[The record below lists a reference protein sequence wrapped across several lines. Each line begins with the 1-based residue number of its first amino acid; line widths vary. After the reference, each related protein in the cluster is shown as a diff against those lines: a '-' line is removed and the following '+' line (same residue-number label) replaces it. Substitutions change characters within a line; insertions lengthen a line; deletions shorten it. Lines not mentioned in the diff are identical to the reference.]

1 MKACHVL
8 RLGHFVRTLCSKPV
22 YDTQGL
28 ANPEDDKHKHH
39 AGVSIQRKSERTN
52 ERGRESCCIRM
63 TEGYVIAGS
72 WRNKLSTS
80 NAIRMTQEQID
91 GPSIVLHVQAHFF
104 HFLLLSFCS
113 KSPLSLTSSPLLFP
127 QNKKTI
133 DTSTMHFGLNSKC
146 PTTAQPS
153 HKSTDSVVSDL
164 RIFRFR
170 IFLAVRLVSL
180 FFIWVLIN
188 SRPWKVPEFHF
199 GQRLV

>member
-1 MKACHVL
+1 MIHRVWPIQKMINTSITQEYQSKESL
-8 RLGHFVRTLCSKPV
+8 R
-22 YDTQGL
+22 
-28 ANPEDDKHKHH
+28 
-39 AGVSIQRKSERTN
+39 ERTK
-52 ERGRESCCIRM
+52 EEEKAAVYVRM

-113 KSPLSLTSSPLLFP
+113 TSPLSLTSSPLLFP

>member
-1 MKACHVL
+1 MIHRVWPIQKMINTSITQEYQSKESL
-8 RLGHFVRTLCSKPV
+8 R
-22 YDTQGL
+22 
-28 ANPEDDKHKHH
+28 
-39 AGVSIQRKSERTN
+39 ERTKG
-52 ERGRESCCIRM
+52 GRESCCIRM

-113 KSPLSLTSSPLLFP
+113 KNPLSLTSSPLLFP

-164 RIFRFR
+164 RIFRFPHLSCR
-170 IFLAVRLVSL
+170 QTRFSL
-180 FFIWVLIN
+180 LYLGFNQFKAL
-188 SRPWKVPEFHF
+188 E
-199 GQRLV
+199 GA